1 MPGLYQLVGDVVG
14 GVAVEGKT
22 QPWTGLRL
30 LDGEADAN
38 DLPQG
43 IQQRTTAVARVD
55 LGIRLDCVQD
65 VFGAAWRRRIRHLD
79 GAVQGADHALGHAVL
94 LTEWTADG
102 DRQLADLQGTR
113 IAPAQRRQVLGIDF

>member
-1 MPGLYQLVGDVVG
+1 MTVTRVPGANCRSTSLSGCSSSIAWSLTLVTTSWALIPARSAGD
-14 GVAVEGKT
+14 
-22 QPWTGLRL
+22 P
-30 LDGEADAN
+30 
-38 DLPQG
+38 
-43 IQQRTTAVARVD
+43 
-55 LGIRLDCVQD
+55 D